1 MVKEMDRLS
10 YSVKEFAEI
19 TGLKKNHIY
28 IMGQE
33 GKIKTIKIGK
43 RVLIPAEE
51 AKRFTGQA
59 S

>member
-1 MVKEMDRLS
+1 MDRLS